1 MRPYRNFPSQL
12 RLYSVII
19 LYISIGFRTL
29 KEKVNYI
36 QHTYSE
42 GKEAPASSDK
52 NWCQKWL
59 CFLISIHFLVLS
71 LMKKGSFADN
81 AKYQR
86 G

>member
-19 LYISIGFRTL
+19 LYISIGFQTL

-36 QHTYSE
+36 QHTLRAKKHLLHLTKI
-42 GKEAPASSDK
+42 GVK
-52 NWCQKWL
+52 NG
-59 CFLISIHFLVLS
+59 CFLISTHFLVLS
-71 LMKKGSFADN
+71 LMRKGSFADN